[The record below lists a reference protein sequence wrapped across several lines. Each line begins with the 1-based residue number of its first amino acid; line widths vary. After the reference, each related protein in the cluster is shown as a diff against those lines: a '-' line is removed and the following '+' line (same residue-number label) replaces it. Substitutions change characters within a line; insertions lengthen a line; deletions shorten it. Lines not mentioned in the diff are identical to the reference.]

1 MNRTHIL
8 LTAVLALA
16 IVAGGVFC
24 FQPKEEAKKPVVQG
38 NENNQSPTANASTSS
53 LEFFY
58 YEIPEIGMT
67 TSLPVSLK
75 GHISHV
81 YREREDKSWVTPE
94 EMTKE
99 QRDAGMEKCTS
110 RGEKI
115 KEVVFRYDEPFYFG
129 DDKRG
134 YAELGTL
141 TEVKGMDS
149 DNCGYGKI
157 PGAYFVEG
165 ANGKLYKYTSIWSWM
180 GSFTIN
186 QEKEEELVPLFF
198 ILDAQAGPSLRQI
211 EHMVE

>member
-1 MNRTHIL
+1 MKRTYIL
-8 LTAVLALA
+8 LTVVLVLAV
-16 IVAGGVFC
+16 VAGGVFC
-24 FQPKEEAKKPVVQG
+24 FRQGEEAKKPLVQR
-38 NENNQSPTANASTSS
+38 NENNRVSIDVSTNP

-58 YEIPEIGMT
+58 YKIPEIGMAI
-67 TSLPVSLK
+67 SLPIPLE

-81 YREREDKSWVTPE
+81 YREREDQSWVTPK
-94 EMTKE
+94 EMTIE
-99 QRDAGMEKCTS
+99 ESYAGLEKCVS

-115 KEVVFRYDEPFYFG
+115 KEVIFRYDEPFYFG
-129 DDKRG
+129 DDKKG